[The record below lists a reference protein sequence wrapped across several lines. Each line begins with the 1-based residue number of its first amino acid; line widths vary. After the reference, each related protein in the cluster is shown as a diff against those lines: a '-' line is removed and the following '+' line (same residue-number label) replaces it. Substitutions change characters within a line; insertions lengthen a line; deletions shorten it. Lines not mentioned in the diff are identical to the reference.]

1 MEKRCKDVEE
11 NLKIARI
18 QHDCQIEQSK
28 LTYQELKNEIKT
40 LKKEKEKNAH
50 TLEWILELLMSDSRW

>member
-50 TLEWILELLMSDSRW
+50 TLELILELLMSDSRW